1 MKKIIFIALLIIG
14 CAPTT
19 PEVLQPDNN
28 PISTKLK
35 SLNIGIEGSDV
46 MRYSTN
52 ITDYQTPFNTIFRR
66 TIKQNICQQS
76 IDKWGYM
83 DFNITFN
90 KSRPYAGIIT
100 ALSLLPT
107 PIAIISYPLILLGI
121 DNFFFVHFFEA
132 DIGIY
137 NSNKMLIKEYTIKDE
152 ILTTSGMVNWKRNNS
167 NIFFSAK
174 YLSDIKVMNSI
185 MNKLSSEISKDV
197 QYINSELEKVGK
209 IN

>member
-1 MKKIIFIALLIIG
+1 MVGSLFVG
-14 CAPTT
+14 CASIT

-28 PISTKLK
+28 PIYNKIK
-35 SLNIGIEGSDV
+35 SLNVGIEGSDV
-46 MRYSTN
+46 IRYNTN
-52 ITDYQTPFNTIFRR
+52 ITDYQTHFNTIFKRA
-66 TIKQNICQQS
+66 IEQNICQQS
-76 IDKWGYM
+76 IDKWGYI

-90 KSRPYAGIIT
+90 ESRPYAGIIT

-107 PIAIISYPLILLGI
+107 PILFISYPLILLGV
-121 DNFFFVHFFEA
+121 DNFFFLHFFEA

>member
-1 MKKIIFIALLIIG
+1 MKKLLIIALLIVG

-76 IDKWGYM
+76 IDKWGYI

-90 KSRPYAGIIT
+90 KSRPKLGIIT
-100 ALSLLPT
+100 ALSIIPSPT
-107 PIAIISYPLILLGI
+107 CI
-121 DNFFFVHFFEA
+121 DFIPFDTFRCRQLFFP
-132 DIGIY
+132 
-137 NSNKMLIKEYTIKDE
+137 T
-152 ILTTSGMVNWKRNNS
+152 
-167 NIFFSAK
+167 
-174 YLSDIKVMNSI
+174 
-185 MNKLSSEISKDV
+185 
-197 QYINSELEKVGK
+197 
-209 IN
+209 